1 MGWEMFH
8 VEHFNW
14 YEEIEHDSESN
25 KEIVPR
31 GTMKHYKVVDRYSD
45 IHAFSIVVIRAFNV
59 VV

>member
-14 YEEIEHDSESN
+14 YEEMEHDSASY

-31 GTMKHYKVVDRYSD
+31 GTMKQY
-45 IHAFSIVVIRAFNV
+45 
-59 VV
+59 